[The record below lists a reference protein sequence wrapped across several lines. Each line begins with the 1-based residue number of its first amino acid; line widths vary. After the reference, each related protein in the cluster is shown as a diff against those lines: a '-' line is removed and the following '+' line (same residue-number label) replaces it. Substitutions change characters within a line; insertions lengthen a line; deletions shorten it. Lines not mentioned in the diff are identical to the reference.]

1 MMETADAQTSFLVV
15 DDSKLSRTW
24 AINMIPTGIKAH
36 ANIYEAAN
44 GQEAVDSY
52 KEHRQNVVLMD
63 LTMPVKDGFEAL
75 KEIIA
80 FDPEA
85 KVLIISADRQQTTR
99 AKVIESGAIDILN
112 KPIEKEALQK
122 QILALLFN

>member
-1 MMETADAQTSFLVV
+1 MY
-15 DDSKLSRTW
+15 KLSRTW